1 MRGSH
6 LNLLGLFPSF
16 EKIGGVETSG
26 RIAWEPFAAE
36 PNKHLL
42 FSYGDAGFGAA
53 GDGNGHVVHAASK
66 SQAVLNALRRQWP
79 ARIVLVWHVGLLK
92 LLPFLRLHN
101 AKVAVFLH
109 GIEAWREQDAI
120 TRRLLRHV
128 DLFLSNTEH
137 TWRRFVAFNPD
148 FANAPHQTVHLGIGQ
163 PCASPIEAPEHPAM
177 LMIGRMLVGE
187 RYKGH
192 NEVLAVW
199 PEVVARHP
207 RAQLWIVGPGP
218 LRQELER
225 RAKAQG
231 LERSVRIYGQVSEE
245 VKQDMLRRCQCLAL
259 PSRGEGFGLVYLE
272 AMRMGRPCLIS
283 TLDGGREVVNPP
295 EAGLAADPENLSEL
309 TDAACRLLNA
319 GAEWDAW
326 SDRARRRYEGTF
338 TAEHFQTRLLAALT
352 ELAQ

>member
-1 MRGSH
+1 
-6 LNLLGLFPSF
+6 
-16 EKIGGVETSG
+16 
-26 RIAWEPFAAE
+26 
-36 PNKHLL
+36 
-42 FSYGDAGFGAA
+42 
-53 GDGNGHVVHAASK
+53 
-66 SQAVLNALRRQWP
+66 
-79 ARIVLVWHVGLLK
+79 
-92 LLPFLRLHN
+92 
-101 AKVAVFLH
+101 
-109 GIEAWREQDAI
+109 
-120 TRRLLRHV
+120 
-128 DLFLSNTEH
+128 
-137 TWRRFVAFNPD
+137 
-148 FANAPHQTVHLGIGQ
+148 
-163 PCASPIEAPEHPAM
+163 M

-199 PEVVARHP
+199 PEVLARHP

-225 RAKAQG
+225 RVRGQG

-245 VKQDMLRRCQCLAL
+245 AKQDMLKRCQCLAL

-309 TDAACRLLNA
+309 TDAACRLLDV
-319 GAEWDAW
+319 GAEWDEW
-326 SDRARRRYEGTF
+326 SYRARRRYEEKF
-338 TAEHFQTRLLAALT
+338 TAEHFQRRLLAALS